1 MWYSFVQVVCEE
13 VVVGPG
19 QVYSLNALQLPAGR
33 TVKQLESEQLSFRV
47 TELQSGTTYK
57 VTTWTNIH
65 ILVKLALRTSEAAAG
80 V

>member
-1 MWYSFVQVVCEE
+1 MHKDNSLKRCVWYSLVQVVCEE

-19 QVYSLNALQLPAGR
+19 QVYSLRALQLPAGR

-57 VTTWTNIH
+57 VTTWTNI
-65 ILVKLALRTSEAAAG
+65 L
-80 V
+80 